1 MTKDIHFSYAKAV
14 STEAVAAYK
23 EQVALAQ
30 DQLVHGTGKGNDF
43 LGWMNLPADIRPQLA
58 DIQATADLLRRECE
72 VIVCI
77 GIGGSYLGA
86 RSVIEALNGL
96 YKNDKLEIIFLG
108 NTFSPNYTAQVLEY
122 IKNKKFAINVISK
135 SGTTT
140 ETSIA
145 FRLVKALLEEK
156 IGLEEARKAI
166 FATTDKEK
174 GALKT
179 LANSEGYET
188 FVIPDNVGG
197 RFSVL
202 TAVGLLPIAV
212 AGIDIDST
220 QYGSTFTT
228 NCL

>member
-1 MTKDIHFSYAKAV
+1 MKLDLTHLLNEKVFKDYQDSVTKINKMIN
-14 STEAVAAYK
+14 K
-23 EQVALAQ
+23 K
-30 DQLVHGTGKGNDF
+30 TGQGNDY
-43 LGWMNLPADIRPQLA
+43 LGWAEYPLTYNK
-58 DIQATADLLRRECE
+58 EE
-72 VIVCI
+72 VKEIKKWAKHVRDNFEVLVVC

-122 IKNKKFAINVISK
+122 IRNKKFAINVISK

-179 LANSEGYET
+179 LCN
-188 FVIPDNVGG
+188 N
-197 RFSVL
+197 
-202 TAVGLLPIAV
+202 
-212 AGIDIDST
+212 
-220 QYGSTFTT
+220 
-228 NCL
+228 